1 MYVYT
6 FTGFMGNGKT
16 LGMVLFAKM
25 YQQKTG
31 CTLYSNFGVKGSKP
45 FTSFKDF
52 LKIAKEPSSI
62 LLLDECHL
70 DIDSRN
76 SLSNA
81 SKYFS
86 HMAFFLRKMR
96 CTLMLTTPLFSNV
109 DSRFRDITYVYVPVR
124 KDKDYFYYPIVD
136 YQEDR
141 LLKTMKMKKE
151 NAIKLVN
158 EVFDTHSMVTPLE
171 YPANK
176 AEFDSLLVDL
186 KKMNDSYYETLEK
199 IKMLRQLKQAI

>member
-52 LKIAKEPSSI
+52 LQIAKEPSSI

-81 SKYFS
+81 SKYLS

-124 KDKDYFYYPIVD
+124 KDKNYFYYPIVD

-141 LLKTMKMKKE
+141 LLTTKRMKRE
-151 NAIKLVN
+151 NAISLAK

-176 AEFDSLLVDL
+176 AEFDSILVEL
-186 KKMNDSYYETLEK
+186 KKTNDLYYETREK
-199 IKMLRQLKQAI
+199 LKMVRDLKQAI

>member
-1 MYVYT
+1 MYIYT

-16 LGMVLFAKM
+16 LGMVLYAKD
-25 YQQKTG
+25 YQQRTG
-31 CTLYSNFGVKGSKP
+31 CTLYSNFGVKGAKP
-45 FTSFKDF
+45 FTSFRDF
-52 LKIAKEPSSI
+52 LKIADEPSSI

-86 HMAFFLRKMR
+86 HLAFFLRKMR

-109 DSRFRDITYVYVPVR
+109 DSRFREITYVYVPVR
-124 KDKDYFYYPIVD
+124 KDKEYFYYPIID
-136 YQEDR
+136 YQDER
-141 LLKTMKMKKE
+141 LLKTKKIKKE
-151 NAIKLVN
+151 NAYKLVDSLF
-158 EVFDTHSMVTPLE
+158 ETYSMVTPLE

-176 AEFDSLLVDL
+176 GEFDLLLAEL
-186 KKMNDSYYETLEK
+186 KEKTDKYY
-199 IKMLRQLKQAI
+199 LRQKQLKVLRKMKQAI

>member
-1 MYVYT
+1 M
-6 FTGFMGNGKT
+6 
-16 LGMVLFAKM
+16 
-25 YQQKTG
+25 
-31 CTLYSNFGVKGSKP
+31 YSNFGVKGSKP

-52 LKIAKEPSSI
+52 LQIAKEPSTI

-86 HMAFFLRKMR
+86 HIAFFLRKMR

-124 KDKDYFYYPIVD
+124 KDKNYFYYPIVD
-136 YQEDR
+136 YQDDR

-151 NAIKLVN
+151 NAINLAK

-171 YPANK
+171 YPVNK
-176 AEFDSLLVDL
+176 AEFDGLLNDL
-186 KKMNDSYYETLEK
+186 KRINDSYYETLNQL
-199 IKMLRQLKQAI
+199 KMLRQFKQAI

>member
-1 MYVYT
+1 
-6 FTGFMGNGKT
+6 MGNGKT

-31 CTLYSNFGVKGSKP
+31 CTLYSNFGVKSSKP
-45 FTSFKDF
+45 FTSFKNF

-62 LLLDECHL
+62 LLLDECHV

-81 SKYFS
+81 SKYWS
-86 HMAFFLRKMR
+86 HIAFFLRKMR

-109 DSRFRDITYVYVPVR
+109 DSRFREITYVYVPVR
-124 KDKDYFYYPIVD
+124 KDKNYFYYPIVD
-136 YQEDR
+136 YQEDKI
-141 LLKTMKMKKE
+141 LKTMKMKKKE

-186 KKMNDSYYETLEK
+186 KKTNDSYYETLEK
-199 IKMLRQLKQAI
+199 KKMLRQLKNKRYNMR